1 MVKNAIVCW
10 QLYATNGSC
19 CFTHMYFSVVSMTKF
34 YKSLVS
40 LLLDLTSSAN
50 VNSRIFVNVF
60 VYSSAKLQLQVR

>member
-1 MVKNAIVCW
+1 MCW
-10 QLYATNGSC
+10 RLYATNGSC